1 MNERYDESKV
11 KTITREQLI
20 GLGENSLRKS
30 YYPELQQRMADLQ
43 RFRTLLDQS
52 QDLIFLFKV
61 PSGQAVDFNE
71 SACLQLGYSKEKLL
85 SASFD
90 VLVSEPG
97 PVWFR
102 ILNSHSSKAAS
113 LAETSVAT
121 FCKSDG
127 THIPVEVTSSRV
139 TFENDQYAVVVA
151 RDITERLR
159 VEEEL
164 RKAHSMLEERVKER
178 TTTLV
183 QLSETLLAEIAER
196 KRIEEQLRHL
206 SMHDFTTGLYNR
218 AYFSEEM
225 HRLNIGR
232 SHPIGLIM
240 CDVDG
245 LKMVNDALGHVA
257 GDQLLSEAA
266 KILRMGVREED
277 IVSRVGGDEFAILLP
292 NSEPKDLKQI
302 ITRIRFLVETYNQ
315 SNPSLPLS
323 LSMGFA
329 AAWDK
334 ASNMDEIYKEADD
347 NMYKDKLERRLCA
360 HKSITHAFFHI
371 LEAKDYIKQGHT
383 IRLRNMSTALA
394 KAVDLPGE
402 SINALKLLA
411 EYHDLGKVGVSDL
424 VLQKAGRLTPE
435 ERNEKQRHCEIG
447 RRIAQSVPELAPIAD
462 LILKHHEWWNGKG
475 YPLGLRGEEI
485 PVECRILA
493 IADAYDAM
501 TDNRCYRSPISNE
514 EALAELRK
522 CAGTQFDESLVESF
536 VAIMIPA
543 SF

>member
-1 MNERYDESKV
+1 MNEHSDESKV

-20 GLGENSLRKS
+20 GLGERSLRKS
-30 YYPELQQRMADLQ
+30 YYPELQQRIEDLQ

-61 PSGQAVDFNE
+61 PSGQVVDFNE
-71 SACLQLGYSKEKLL
+71 SACRQLGYSKEKLL

-90 VLVSEPG
+90 VLVSEPA
-97 PVWFR
+97 PVWSH
-102 ILNSHSSKAAS
+102 ILNSHSAKTDS
-113 LAETSVAT
+113 LAETSIAT
-121 FCKSDG
+121 FCKCDG
-127 THIPVEVTSSRV
+127 AHIPVEVTSSRV
-139 TFENDQYAVVVA
+139 SFENDQYAVVVA

-164 RKAHSMLEERVKER
+164 RKARSMLEERVKER
-178 TTTLV
+178 TATLV
-183 QLSETLLAEIAER
+183 QLSESLLAEIAER

-206 SMHDFTTGLYNR
+206 SLHDFATGLYNR

-225 HRLNIGR
+225 HRLNTGR

-245 LKMVNDALGHVA
+245 LKMVNDALGHIA
-257 GDQLLSEAA
+257 GDRLLSEAA

-277 IVSRVGGDEFAILLP
+277 IVSRVGGDEFAVLLP
-292 NSEPKDLKQI
+292 NSNQHDLERI
-302 ITRIRFLVETYNQ
+302 IGRIRFLVETYNQ
-315 SNPSLPLS
+315 SNSELPLS

-329 AAWDK
+329 VAQDK

-360 HKSITHAFFHI
+360 RQSITHAFYHI
-371 LEAKDYIKQGHT
+371 LEGKDYVKQGHT
-383 IRLRNMSTALA
+383 IRLRNMSQALA

-402 SINALKLLA
+402 SIDALKLLA

-424 VLQKAGRLTPE
+424 VLQKPGRLTPE

-462 LILKHHEWWNGKG
+462 LILKHHEWWDGKG
-475 YPLGLRGEEI
+475 YPLGIKGEEI

-493 IADAYDAM
+493 IVDAFDAM
-501 TDNRCYRSPISNE
+501 TDQRCYRSPVSTE
-514 EALAELRK
+514 DALAELQK
-522 CAGTQFDESLVESF
+522 CAGTQFDEKLVDHF
-536 VAIMIPA
+536 VAIMTPA